1 METSS
6 AVAHSSGADSTRS
19 GSTGTSFS
27 ADRRASG
34 VTEMSSA
41 NGGALIPSFRIVALA
56 EGGTMSQLQTLCLAP
71 AVATVLAR
79 RFQSA
84 GVTETSRDSGSS
96 VSSVKSA
103 ADLPGNS
110 VKVQDRGLVT
120 VVWRKGRTTLVGGE
134 SGGSSSSS
142 SSSSGSASDL
152 IPHAPFDALFAGPPD
167 RERMRRVMLAGSEPV
182 AAGTAVGSAA
192 GEAGAAGAGAGGSG
206 EEAALVLR
214 LMDSWPDVMVQ
225 ADMPADPPL
234 ASLRWLNVS
243 LPLCATS
250 AASASA
256 SSASSGGS
264 ESGRSTAEGVLTE
277 TDTVVTLLLPNTSW
291 SLASSSLSNE
301 EVCTARRLEAACL
314 GGVRP
319 SAGVAAIMRA
329 HPASALSRL
338 LRTTAVY
345 LEANEELPPGSCPG
359 CPEDPLLNCTLR
371 TLAWQYLGEV
381 APEREAG
388 AAATAGGAG
397 VGTAATA
404 GTAGGA
410 AGGEGRGG
418 EGGGRGGGGGGQ
430 EGHTAEGR
438 RVDFTMGAFWA
449 ADAAAVARTFHPLR
463 APLLLDVTLARLK
476 ACPSPTGGAGEI
488 GGKER
493 GRGKDGEEDGD
504 GGGEGEGEEGGRG
517 GGEGKGEMGRAG
529 DGEGEEG
536 EEGEGEVVK
545 RSKKQQGRRRLLSE
559 EKREKRS
566 GEGSKDKGG
575 EGMASGLSGK
585 SSSKKADSAGNS
597 SSSVEFNT
605 TLCAQLQVAEAWVVS
620 AAAALIHTRA
630 SLEARFLRA
639 QAAAGTARGILGL
652 EGGRRLGERGSR
664 GAGGADGRVEGE
676 GAEGAEAAM
685 GGEDAAGAAEKGS
698 FSVRRVP
705 FSVAPTVC
713 EAPKAESFGKQRFL
727 RQFIVD
733 EDLKAIYC
741 FVPKV
746 ACTGWKTW
754 FREQQGQA
762 NVSDVFLT
770 HDKARSGLRILAY
783 HFPEHRAIE
792 LLTRPDFFKFSFVRN
807 PYTRLASVYLNKH
820 VGGGPPYSRQ
830 FWNKMFFRKFV
841 PFRRLVNAKQG
852 NDSFSFGEFAWLL
865 RLMRE
870 QRRAR
875 MESHVQ
881 PQIDAC
887 RFDKIRFDFVGRFE
901 NLAEDVGVVL
911 QRLNRTVGDSGAFNI
926 SKDAHPTNAGSKLL
940 ELYDEQSYEEGSL
953 LYSMDMDIPLNGIHF
968 EPPPELMHKFG
979 KLKVAFVSGGA

>member
-1 METSS
+1 
-6 AVAHSSGADSTRS
+6 
-19 GSTGTSFS
+19 
-27 ADRRASG
+27 
-34 VTEMSSA
+34 
-41 NGGALIPSFRIVALA
+41 
-56 EGGTMSQLQTLCLAP
+56 
-71 AVATVLAR
+71 
-79 RFQSA
+79 
-84 GVTETSRDSGSS
+84 
-96 VSSVKSA
+96 
-103 ADLPGNS
+103 
-110 VKVQDRGLVT
+110 
-120 VVWRKGRTTLVGGE
+120 
-134 SGGSSSSS
+134 
-142 SSSSGSASDL
+142 
-152 IPHAPFDALFAGPPD
+152 
-167 RERMRRVMLAGSEPV
+167 
-182 AAGTAVGSAA
+182 
-192 GEAGAAGAGAGGSG
+192 
-206 EEAALVLR
+206 
-214 LMDSWPDVMVQ
+214 
-225 ADMPADPPL
+225 
-234 ASLRWLNVS
+234 VS
-243 LPLCATS
+243 LPPCATS
-250 AASASA
+250 APGARD
-256 SSASSGGS
+256 SSTASSGGS
-264 ESGRSTAEGVLTE
+264 ESGRSTAEGVLRE
-277 TDTVVTLLLPNTSW
+277 RDTVVTLLLPNASW
-291 SLASSSLSNE
+291 SPASSSLSNE

-329 HPASALSRL
+329 HPASALSAL
-338 LRTTAVY
+338 LRSTAVY

-359 CPEDPLLNCTLR
+359 CPDYPLLNCTLR

-397 VGTAATA
+397 VGAAATA

-410 AGGEGRGG
+410 AGEGRGG
-418 EGGGRGGGGGGQ
+418 EGGGRGAGGGLQ

-463 APLLLDVTLARLK
+463 APLLLDVTLTRLN
-476 ACPSPTGGAGEI
+476 ACPSPAGGAGGIWGE
-488 GGKER
+488 ER

-504 GGGEGEGEEGGRG
+504 GGGEGEGEEGERG
-517 GGEGKGEMGRAG
+517 GGDGKGEMGRAG

-536 EEGEGEVVK
+536 GEGEGEVVK
-545 RSKKQQGRRRLLSE
+545 RSKKQQGRRRLLLE
-559 EKREKRS
+559 EKREKSS

-585 SSSKKADSAGNS
+585 SSRKKADSAGNS
-597 SSSVEFNT
+597 SSSVEFNA

-639 QAAAGTARGILGL
+639 QATARTAREILGL
-652 EGGRRLGERGSR
+652 EGGRTLGERGSG
-664 GAGGADGRVEGE
+664 GAGGADGGVEGE
-676 GAEGAEAAM
+676 GAEGAEAAI
-685 GGEDAAGAAEKGS
+685 GGADAAGAAEKGS

-705 FSVAPTVC
+705 FAVAPTVC

-733 EDLKAIYC
+733 ENLKAIYC

-754 FREQQGQA
+754 FREQQGQN

-783 HFPEHRAIE
+783 HFPEHRVIE

-830 FWNKMFFRKFV
+830 FWNKMFFRKFI
-841 PFRRLVNAKQG
+841 PFRRLVKAKKG
-852 NDSFSFGEFAWLL
+852 DELFTFGEFAWLL
-865 RLMRE
+865 RQMRE
-870 QRRAR
+870 QRRGR

-887 RFDKIRFDFVGRFE
+887 QFDKIRFDFVGRFE
-901 NLAEDVGVVL
+901 NLAEDVGLVL
-911 QRLNRTVGDSGAFNI
+911 QRLNRTVGESGAFKI

-940 ELYDEQSYEEGSL
+940 ELYDESGAFEISKDAHATNVGSKLLELYDEISKDAHPTNARSKLLELYDEISEDARLTNAGSKLLELYDEFSEDAHPTNAASELLELYDEPWYVQDVPCPSRHAAVIYEKQLHRIG
-953 LYSMDMDIPLNGIHF
+953 N
-968 EPPPELMHKFG
+968 
-979 KLKVAFVSGGA
+979 A